1 MIASRLD
8 QRPYQFAASHDR
20 QVQAA
25 AIAAL
30 RASNYAGLRNLTC
43 QVQDGVVELKGR
55 VASFYL
61 KQLAQTSVL
70 PLSPI
75 GSVRNLIE
83 VCE

>member
-1 MIASRLD
+1 MIASRTD

-30 RASNYAGLRNLTC
+30 RASNYVGLRNLTC
-43 QVQDGVVELKGR
+43 QVQDGVVEISGQ
-55 VASFYL
+55 VASYYL

-75 GSVRNLIE
+75 GSVRNLVE
-83 VCE
+83 VSQ